1 MLQMPENVGAL
12 TVRDLKVFSDRN
24 RLLLD
29 VPSLQISSG
38 EAVGIKGPS
47 GAGKSTLLF
56 ALAGLQA
63 NTSGALCWGDLNL
76 NSAKQTTRAAFRRAH
91 VGIVFQDFLLFDEL
105 GPLENSAIQALFQP
119 KTARSTLRDAARSA
133 LKQLGVKRDT
143 EDVTTY
149 SGGERQRISVARAL
163 AHNPAILLADEPTAN
178 LDRTAADALAADLV
192 QQTKDKGR
200 TLIVASHDHS
210 LLEKMDRVIT
220 IQDGVLP

>member
-63 NTSGALCWGDLNL
+63 NTSGALCWGDLKL

-105 GPLENSAIQALFQP
+105 GPLENSAIQALFRP

-178 LDRTAADALAADLV
+178 LDRMAADALAADLV

-210 LLEKMDRVIT
+210 LLEKMDRIIT

>member
-178 LDRTAADALAADLV
+178 LDRAAADALAADLV

-210 LLEKMDRVIT
+210 LLEKMDRIIT